1 MALQPNIPEKTVAIE
16 GETRSYSILISLY
29 QRILTS
35 QLKQELGVNTAALPH
50 QALDNKE
57 KAGLRIRNLSLEQGL
72 KQLNEI
78 KTGSVKPEET
88 ILKVAATINRCP
100 PPQTHEYINGETR
113 LSFTDEPD
121 LFALT
126 NLVKTV
132 EPLAQHPNANPQF
145 VKYFDN
151 LRNKYS
157 QVLLKES
164 LVNSRKRGF
173 IGITK
178 EYLPFDP
185 TVSEKELGTLHK
197 VFVKDIQQFARK
209 HRKFMLSSF
218 PAGVL
223 NTEQDFFPEL
233 TALLEKVSSK
243 GYVMGASE
251 LQEYMR
257 LTKNHPYF
265 KPASYLKDVSGVV
278 EDTQTLD
285 FDSIRTKKAVRKVA
299 PVILFAQLF
308 ALGGGIVNQQ
318 HFADSLNHTLSQPD
332 GDPLRMVQ
340 ATGNLLDFGHY
351 LVENRDQDPVQNVM
365 TYLEDP
371 DHVKPVASYLLYDY
385 FESLE
390 HFPEADRAR
399 LVDKATNFVNEVA
412 SRYQA
417 PNDPNHDALA
427 EYLLSISEDQE
438 MQDLL
443 GYTVLPALAYVAENE
458 DSFAQEQWLYN
469 AQKLV
474 LETPRGTATENVEK
488 LSQNPHIQAMV
499 DKYLLPYAKQM
510 DKQSAGEWYYYAS
523 IHLLNGDYEKLIP
536 YLEKAVTLLTSY
548 DPDNIVIDFDNPD
561 TMYANGETITV
572 PHSITEALNSL
583 PPNPN
588 YLGPEEFL
596 QTSQEQYQVLWR
608 EIYGK
613 EVSAPPLYW
622 SPVKVQP
629 PYVNQDHEHF
639 IDTSVN
645 RQEGADNYH
654 FQSEENRDWFTRATI
669 DSPSRFSDVYN
680 LIPEGDPYRSKFG
693 SEDGFLLYFQDYSHF
708 ITANGTPEKPI
719 LETDLFAYALVKCNG
734 NYTEAK
740 QEMAILYKLLARY
753 DIESGLRGGHLYP
766 DTPLPEHTDPEQH
779 FYRTK
784 FIEVNLPILLSVTN
798 QSTSH
803 MADYNEIFPLLRQL
817 DIRLVDHQDDTMYSE
832 DETAR
837 GAYDFGAKD
846 IDWAEMFGI
855 IYHIASQDALVSS
868 GIANPAAIAIN
879 HAIGE
884 IPFWLARNDGKLDTT
899 ENSSNKASAIAL
911 AGLDLIKLRHVLR
924 DNLSVSYPDSV
935 NTSPQ
940 INMSVRYTTEAIS
953 EKNVIELTDQL
964 SVLTVPDPENP
975 YQITIYSGNPE
986 MIKLLSEKGYAPVRF
1001 SDGYYDDPTPC
1012 PNLLEYYLDSGV
1024 EITYFDSLVDRYAD
1038 EDQLQV
1044 AQMLLEHYPVTQTPD
1059 NLGEYL
1065 KLGLDIPIEDIN
1077 TLIGDPSYYGRIADA
1092 LPYLSQAG
1100 IVKPDHHLVKSV
1112 IEQSTEL
1119 TYNYYRVLNPDQR
1132 YILAQIY
1139 PEIPRQMEAYV
1150 LLTIEDLIHGTH
1162 EVPITNELVD
1172 EYFTY
1177 LFHALRGDHK
1187 DTALDKLN
1195 FLLPY
1200 LDDEQLS
1207 SLLDNSR
1214 LTSEDLIKLLDPGY
1228 IVHGSEDK
1236 YTNLQESIPKIAKL
1250 LENQPNLLL
1259 FFSPALLSSDVWDIK
1274 TDHAKID
1281 DLITQCLVNNN
1292 FAQLVST
1299 STLRNLHDL
1308 GYMPNTA
1315 LIDQLVAES
1324 SKLLQS
1330 PEFDSYSL
1338 YGIHTI
1344 YGYYASP
1351 IQFTDMVAHLATS
1364 NLATHNYFAG
1374 QLFYERFGRYDNY
1387 YSENVPTITQAER
1400 ELLNQLIADDTIRP
1414 HLGGEGGL
1422 LSTYYAFA
1430 DYLTEDNALQIYS
1443 EVVMDLTERSRYE
1456 LVNSMQ
1462 SHHFSPP
1469 KYSFDHDKFM
1479 QEIYGQYTSE
1489 RWAIFESTSNDFVRD
1504 NLTFEEYVDIF
1515 KFLTEDRSYFEM
1527 YITEDAAKVFDHDYF
1542 ATIPGYSRELENS
1555 LVDELIDQLSETDME
1570 NVPYQSYYFMPYI
1583 FSQRPDF
1590 DYGPYFVAW
1599 INSYWSLENVIND
1612 SPVTLTLFIE
1622 TAKHIKPEY
1631 WAEIQVADIEKYSYL
1646 QKLLNMQEQ
1655 PDNTSRRR

>member
-1 MALQPNIPEKTVAIE
+1 MALQPSIPEKTIAKE
-16 GETRSYSILISLY
+16 GETRSYSILINLY
-29 QRILTS
+29 ERILTT

-50 QALDNKE
+50 QALDSKE

-72 KQLNEI
+72 KQLKSI
-78 KTGSVKPEET
+78 KTGSGKTEET
-88 ILKVAATINRCP
+88 ILKVAASVNRCP
-100 PPQTHEYINGETR
+100 HPQTHEYINGETS

-132 EPLAQHPNANPQF
+132 EPLARHPNANPQF

-151 LRNKYS
+151 LQEKYS

-185 TVSEKELGTLHK
+185 TVTEKELGHLHK

-218 PAGVL
+218 PTGVL
-223 NTEQDFFPEL
+223 NTDQDFFPEV
-233 TALLEKVSSK
+233 TALLGKVSSK

-278 EDTQTLD
+278 EDTQTLN

-299 PVILFAQLF
+299 PVILFTQLF
-308 ALGGGIVNQQ
+308 ALGGGLVNQQ
-318 HFADSLNHTLSQPD
+318 YFADTLNHALSQPD

-351 LVENRDQDPVQNVM
+351 LVENRDQDPVQNIM
-365 TYLEDP
+365 DYLEDP
-371 DHVKPVASYLLYDY
+371 KHVRPVASYLLYDY
-385 FESLE
+385 FESLK

-399 LVDKATNFVNEVA
+399 LVDKATTFVNEVA
-412 SRYQA
+412 TRYNT

-427 EYLLSISEDQE
+427 EYLLSVTEDQE

-443 GYTVLPALAYVAENE
+443 GYSVLPVIAYLAENE

-469 AQKLV
+469 AQRLV
-474 LETPRGTATENVEK
+474 LEKPSGTVAENVEK
-488 LSQNPHIQAMV
+488 LSRNPNIQDAV
-499 DKYLLPYAKQM
+499 DKYLLPYARKM
-510 DKQSAGEWYYYAS
+510 DDQSRDEWYYYAS
-523 IHLLNGDYEKLIP
+523 IHLLNGDYEKLMP
-536 YLEKAVTLLTSY
+536 YLDKAVTLLTSY

-561 TMYANGETITV
+561 IMYANGETITI

-588 YLGPEEFL
+588 YLDPAEFL
-596 QTSQEQYQVLWR
+596 QTSQEQYLELWQ
-608 EIYGK
+608 EIYGN
-613 EVSAPPLYW
+613 EVSAPHLHW
-622 SPVKVQP
+622 SPVKIQP
-629 PYVNQDHEHF
+629 PYVNQDLEHF
-639 IDTSVN
+639 IDTSVD

-669 DSPSRFSDVYN
+669 DSPGRFSDVYN

-708 ITANGTPEKPI
+708 ITANGSPEKPM

-798 QSTSH
+798 QSSH
-803 MADYNEIFPLLRQL
+803 MADFNEIVPLLRQL
-817 DIRLVDHQDDTMYSE
+817 DIKLVDQQDDTMYSE
-832 DETAR
+832 DETMR

-879 HAIGE
+879 HAKGE
-884 IPFWLARNDGKLDTT
+884 IPFWLARNDGTLDTT
-899 ENSSNKASAIAL
+899 ENSSNKAAAIAL

-924 DNLSVSYPDSV
+924 DNLPVSYPDSV
-935 NTSPQ
+935 NTSPH
-940 INMSVRYTTEAIS
+940 INISVRYTNEAIS
-953 EKNVIELTDQL
+953 EKSVIELTDQL
-964 SVLTVPDPENP
+964 SVLTLPDPENP
-975 YQITIYSGNPE
+975 YQITIYSGDPE

-1001 SDGYYDDPTPC
+1001 SDGYYDDTAPSPK
-1012 PNLLEYYLDSGV
+1012 LLEYYLDNGV
-1024 EITYFDSLVDRYAD
+1024 EITYFDSLVHRYAD
-1038 EDQLQV
+1038 EDQLKV

-1065 KLGLDIPIEDIN
+1065 RLGLDIPIEDIN
-1077 TLIGDPSYYGRIADA
+1077 ALIGDPSYYGRIADA
-1092 LPYLSQAG
+1092 LPYLSQSG
-1100 IVKPDHHLVKSV
+1100 IVKPDHPLVKSV
-1112 IEQSTEL
+1112 IEQSAEL
-1119 TYNYYRVLNPDQR
+1119 TYNYYRVLNLDQR
-1132 YILAQIY
+1132 YILTQIY

-1150 LLTIEDLIHGTH
+1150 LTTVDDLIHSSQ
-1162 EVPITNELVD
+1162 EVPITDELVD
-1172 EYFTY
+1172 EYFPY
-1177 LFHALRGDHK
+1177 LVRALRNDRK
-1187 DTALDKLN
+1187 DTAIEKLN

-1200 LDDEQLS
+1200 FDDEQLS
-1207 SLLDNSR
+1207 SLFDNSR
-1214 LTSEDLIKLLDPGY
+1214 LTGEDLIKLFHPGY
-1228 IVHGSEDK
+1228 IVHGSQDR
-1236 YTNLQESIPKIAKL
+1236 YTNLQESIPRIAKL

-1259 FFSPALLSSDVWDIK
+1259 FFSPAILSSGVWDIE

-1281 DLITQCLVNNN
+1281 DLITQCLMSNN
-1292 FAQLVST
+1292 FSQLVST
-1299 STLRNLHDL
+1299 STLRNLQDL
-1308 GYMPNTA
+1308 GYMPNTD

-1338 YGIHTI
+1338 YGIQAI

-1351 IQFTDMVAHLATS
+1351 TQFTDMVKYLATS
-1364 NLATHNYFAG
+1364 DLETHNYFAG
-1374 QLFYERFGRYDNY
+1374 QLFYERFGRYDSY
-1387 YSENVPTITQAER
+1387 YSENVPTITQVESA
-1400 ELLNQLIADDTIRP
+1400 LLNKLISDDTIRP
-1414 HLGGEGGL
+1414 QLGGEGGL

-1430 DYLTEDNALQIYS
+1430 EYLTEDNALQIYS
-1443 EVVMDLTERSRYE
+1443 EVVADLTERSRYE
-1456 LVNSMQ
+1456 LVKDMQ
-1462 SHHFSPP
+1462 SRHFSPP

-1479 QEIYGQYTSE
+1479 QEIYDQYTSE

-1527 YITEDAAKVFDHDYF
+1527 YITEDAAKVFNHEYF
-1542 ATIPGYSRELENS
+1542 VTVPGYSRELENS

-1583 FSQRPDF
+1583 LSQRPDF

-1612 SPVTLTLFIE
+1612 SPATLALFIE

-1631 WAEIQVADIEKYSYL
+1631 WAEIQAADIEKYIYL
-1646 QKLLNMQEQ
+1646 QNLLNSQENPSNQ
-1655 PDNTSRRR
+1655 SHRK